1 MYRPITPF
9 LNPGVDRLHTVLIR
23 TYRERSGIIYEPCQP
38 QTSPFHA
45 METAD
50 QLTPLQLELLKA
62 YAFEPT
68 EEELLQVKALLGK
81 IFADRLTARVDQA
94 VQEKGITEDDLDH
107 WLNDEDQ

>member
-1 MYRPITPF
+1 
-9 LNPGVDRLHTVLIR
+9 
-23 TYRERSGIIYEPCQP
+23 
-38 QTSPFHA
+38 

-50 QLTPLQLELLKA
+50 QLTALQLELLKA

-81 IFADRLTARVDQA
+81 FFASRLTTRVDQA
-94 VQEKGITEDDLDH
+94 VKEKGITQDDLDH